1 MAIKEFLDNSLF
13 TDPRSARDLYGNS
26 VRQALDFNVYGR
38 KTMFQA
44 IVLTRPVFLADV
56 AEGDDSLF
64 GYATRDTGKLTK
76 FSFKGR
82 IIEGPSPHEYL
93 PNPCNARGTTAEEKA
108 KIRRL
113 VTLHTTFISSDD
125 YTKSD
130 NYLPQ
135 VGDLV
140 WVELKKNVFS
150 YDLQFGTFISV
161 KDNRTNVESDES
173 DALDCESLKNAFRN
187 ISGASSTRRSSR
199 GTITGGRYVEPLSG
213 TGRGSAPYA
222 GAGHSAYTPT
232 STWTAHVSSTST
244 RDDYNFKSGKCPNAL
259 TGYYKTLPVY
269 NTSFL
274 KYSRSD
280 FAKAVAAAGAPY
292 DVAVQ
297 AAAFVIISIEQ
308 GNYSF
313 PNNNVAG
320 IQTDGGQFRGATLS
334 DVDFQTCYND
344 GSQFRAFAGFL
355 SIERGL
361 STFFKIINGKFTSAW
376 SGRSPPVDGTN
387 QEFGDQMADNYY
399 QGWNIITSNDELTS
413 LKTSGEFIRNG
424 IRYPRRAERSYNWNT
439 TANFFAT
446 MFERFKTDNPTLF

>member
-1 MAIKEFLDNSLF
+1 MSIKEFLDHSLF
-13 TDPRSARDLYGNS
+13 SDFQSARDLGDNS
-26 VRQALDFNVYGR
+26 LRRALRYNRFDTGT
-38 KTMFQA
+38 KFQA
-44 IVLTRPVFLADV
+44 IVLTKPIFLADV
-56 AEGDDSLF
+56 AEGEDTLF
-64 GYATRDTGKLTK
+64 GYATRDVGKLTK

-82 IIEGPSPHEYL
+82 IINQDSPHSYL
-93 PNPCNARGTTAEEKA
+93 PNPCNARAETDAQKA

-113 VTLHTTFISSDD
+113 ITLHTTFISSDD
-125 YTKSD
+125 YTKSS

-135 VGDLV
+135 VGDIVNVQL
-140 WVELKKNVFS
+140 EENVFS
-150 YDLQFGTFISV
+150 YDLQFGSFINV
-161 KDNRTNVESDES
+161 KDNRVNVPSDEHDS
-173 DALDCESLKNAFRN
+173 LDCESLKNAFRD
-187 ISGASSTRRSSR
+187 ISGAGSSSSRRSSR
-199 GTITGGRYVEPLSG
+199 GTTTGGRYVEPLSG

-222 GAGHSAYTPT
+222 GSTYTPT

-244 RDDYNFKSGKCPNAL
+244 RDDYNFKSGKCPDAL

-274 KYSRSD
+274 KYSTSD
-280 FAKAVAAAGAPY
+280 FARAVAAAGASY

-361 STFFKIINGKFTSAW
+361 STFFKIVNGKFTSAW

-399 QGWNIITSNDELTS
+399 QGWNIIASDTELTS

-424 IRYPRRAERSYNWNT
+424 IRYPRRADSSYNWNT

-446 MFERFKTDNPTLF
+446 MFGRFKTDNPTLF